1 MQNVSDTRPET
12 AIAPALLRWWKTHG
26 RKDLPWQQNPTP
38 YRVWVSEIMLQQT
51 QVATVERYFDRFI
64 AAFPDVTALAVATAD
79 EVLHLWSGLGYYGRG
94 RNLHRAARLIR
105 DRYSGALPTS
115 YDELLELP
123 GIGRSTAGAI
133 LALSAGQRMPI
144 LDGNARRV
152 LLRVH
157 GIADWHG
164 LASVA
169 NRLWAL
175 AEAATPERRVAQ
187 YTQAIMDLGA
197 TVCTARKP
205 DCERCPLASICVAR
219 AGGMVARIPARRPRK
234 SRPRK
239 TTVLALAIV
248 DNRVLLEKR
257 APSGIWGGLWSF
269 PELPNS
275 DAVSP
280 WCWARFGRPPA
291 TVKAWPVVSHSFSH
305 FDLDMT
311 PVEIS
316 IDGADRQVMD
326 GDRWLWYNTEAPAEI
341 GLAAPVAQLLQAI
354 GDRI

>member
-1 MQNVSDTRPET
+1 
-12 AIAPALLRWWKTHG
+12 
-26 RKDLPWQQNPTP
+26 
-38 YRVWVSEIMLQQT
+38 MLQQT
-51 QVATVERYFDRFI
+51 QVTTVERYFDRFI
-64 AAFPDVTALAVATAD
+64 AAFPNVIALAVATAD
-79 EVLHLWSGLGYYGRG
+79 EVLHRWSGLGYYSRG
-94 RNLHRAARLIR
+94 RNLHRAARLIH
-105 DRYSGALPTS
+105 DQYSGVLPTS

-133 LALSAGQRMPI
+133 LALSAGQRVPI
-144 LDGNARRV
+144 LDGNVRRV

-157 GIADWHG
+157 GIADWPG
-164 LASVA
+164 SASVA
-169 NRLWAL
+169 NHLWAL
-175 AEAATPERRVAQ
+175 AEASTPQRRVAQ

-197 TVCTARKP
+197 TVCTARNP
-205 DCERCPLASICVAR
+205 DCKHCPLSSICIAR
-219 AGGMVARIPARRPRK
+219 AAGLVAQIPARRPRK

-239 TTVLALAIV
+239 TTVLALAID

-269 PELPNS
+269 PELPNP
-275 DAVSP
+275 DAVSQ
-280 WCWARFGRPPA
+280 WCRTRFGRSP
-291 TVKAWPVVSHSFSH
+291 TKIKAWPVVSHSFSH

-316 IDGADRQVMD
+316 IDGADQQVMD

-354 GDRI
+354 GDRT

>member
-1 MQNVSDTRPET
+1 MQNVADTRPT
-12 AIAPALLRWWKTHG
+12 KTIAPARLRWWKTHG

-51 QVATVERYFDRFI
+51 QVATVDRYFDLFI
-64 AAFPDVTALAVATAD
+64 AAFPDVTALANATAD
-79 EVLHLWSGLGYYGRG
+79 QVLHLWSGLGYYGRG
-94 RNLHRAARLIR
+94 RNLHRAAGLIR
-105 DRYSGALPTS
+105 DQYTGVLPIS
-115 YDELLELP
+115 YDELLKLP
-123 GIGRSTAGAI
+123 GVGRSTAGAI
-133 LALSAGQRMPI
+133 LALSRGQRVPI

-157 GIADWHG
+157 GIADWPG
-164 LASVA
+164 SASVA
-169 NRLWAL
+169 KRLWGL
-175 AEAATPERRVAQ
+175 AEASTPERRVAQ

-197 TVCTARKP
+197 TVCTGRNPHCKL
-205 DCERCPLASICVAR
+205 CPLASICVAR
-219 AGGMVARIPARRPRK
+219 ATGLVAQIPARRPRK

-239 TTVLALAIV
+239 TTALALAIV

-269 PELPNS
+269 PELPNP
-275 DAVSP
+275 DAVSH
-280 WCWARFGRPPA
+280 WCQARFGRPPV
-291 TVKAWPVVSHSFSH
+291 TIKAWPVISHSFSH

-316 IDGADRQVMD
+316 IDGADGQVMD

-354 GDRI
+354 GDRK

>member
-1 MQNVSDTRPET
+1 MQNASNSSPKI

-26 RKDLPWQQNPTP
+26 RKDLPWQQNPSP
-38 YRVWVSEIMLQQT
+38 YRIWVSEIMLQQT

-64 AAFPDVTALAVATAD
+64 AAFPDITALANATAD
-79 EVLHLWSGLGYYGRG
+79 EVLHLWSGLGYYSRG
-94 RNLHRAARLIR
+94 RNLHRAACLIR
-105 DRYSGALPTS
+105 DRHNGVLPTS
-115 YDELLELP
+115 YAELLELP

-133 LALSAGQRMPI
+133 LALSAGQRVPI
-144 LDGNARRV
+144 LDGNVRRV

-157 GIADWHG
+157 GIADWPG
-164 LASVA
+164 SASVV

-175 AEAATPERRVAQ
+175 AEEAMPERRVAQ

-197 TVCTARKP
+197 TVCTGRNP
-205 DCERCPLASICVAR
+205 DCEQCPLASVCIAR
-219 AGGMVARIPARRPRK
+219 AAGSVARIPARRPRK

-239 TTVLALAIV
+239 TTVLALAVV
-248 DNRVLLEKR
+248 DNRVLLERR

-269 PELPNS
+269 PEFPNA
-275 DAVSP
+275 DAVNQ
-280 WCWARFGRPPA
+280 WCRDRFGRPPA
-291 TVKAWPVVSHSFSH
+291 TIKAWPVVSHSFSH

-326 GDRWLWYNTEAPAEI
+326 GDRWLWYNTQAPAEV

-354 GDRI
+354 GDRL